1 MIIIAFFIAHWYLC
15 LFSQTFFLH
24 RYAAHGSFRMSTF
37 WERFFFIFSYIA
49 QGASYISP
57 RAYAIVHRMHHAY
70 TDTEDD
76 PHSPVHSHNVFAM
89 MWRTRGFILGI
100 LRNTMTVDPKFT
112 KNVPDWRT
120 FDIIASHPVSRFAW
134 IGVYIGFYVAFAP
147 SPWYYLLLPVQ
158 AAMGAVQ
165 GAIVNWNAH
174 KRGYRNFEVNN
185 HSENL
190 MRVDIFF
197 LGEAYHNNHHKF
209 PSRVNMAMRKF
220 EFDPTYQ
227 LIRFFNWVGV
237 LRLAPGNTP
246 KTEVQKPKHLLQT
259 E

>member
-1 MIIIAFFIAHWYLC
+1 MILIIFFVAHWYLC

-24 RYAAHGSFRMSTF
+24 RYAAHGSFRMNTF
-37 WERFFFIFSYIA
+37 WERFFFVFCYVA

-57 RAYAIVHRMHHAY
+57 KAYAIVHRMHHAY
-70 TDTEDD
+70 TDTEKD
-76 PHSPVHSHNVFAM
+76 PHSPAFSKNVFTM
-89 MWRTRGFILGI
+89 MWRTRGFILGV
-100 LRNTMTVDPKFT
+100 LRNTMPVDARFT
-112 KNVPDWRT
+112 KNVPDWRS
-120 FDIIASHPVSRFAW
+120 FDLIASHPVSRLAW
-134 IGVYIGFYVAFAP
+134 IGVYTGIYIAFAP
-147 SPWYYLLLPVQ
+147 SPWFYLLLPVH

-209 PSRVNMAMRKF
+209 PSRVNMAMKKF

-227 LIRFFNWVGV
+227 LIRFFNWAGI
-237 LRLAPGNTP
+237 LRLSVKETP
-246 KTEVQKPKHLLQT
+246 QAAQDSKELLGIK
-259 E
+259 

>member
-1 MIIIAFFIAHWYLC
+1 MIVIAFFIAHWYLC

-37 WERFFFIFSYIA
+37 WERFFFIFCYVA

-76 PHSPVHSHNVFAM
+76 PHSPAFSRNVFTM
-89 MWRTRGFILGI
+89 MWRTRDFILGV
-100 LRNTMTVDPKFT
+100 LRDKMPIEARFS

-120 FDIIASHPVSRFAW
+120 FDLIASHPISRFAW
-134 IGVYIGFYVAFAP
+134 IGAYIAFYIAFAP
-147 SPWYYLLLPVQ
+147 SAWFYLLLPVH

-174 KRGYRNFEVNN
+174 RRGYRNFEVNN

-197 LGEAYHNNHHKF
+197 LGESYHNNHHKF
-209 PSRVNMAMRKF
+209 PSRVNMAMKRF

-227 LIRFFNWVGV
+227 VIRFFNWLGI
-237 LRLAPGNTP
+237 LRIVSDKRVSRPGP
-246 KTEVQKPKHLLQT
+246 EPQQLLQA
-259 E
+259 